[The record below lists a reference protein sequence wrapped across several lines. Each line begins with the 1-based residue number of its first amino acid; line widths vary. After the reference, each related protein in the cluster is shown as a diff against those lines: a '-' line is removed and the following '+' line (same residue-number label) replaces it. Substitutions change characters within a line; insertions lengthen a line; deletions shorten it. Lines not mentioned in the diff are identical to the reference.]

1 MTLGSTL
8 AAIALALAGCS
19 KGADTAATAPTADTK
34 PVAAVSAP
42 AGQSWL
48 ETVSKTDEGGYRMG
62 NPNAAVKLVE
72 YGSRMCPTCGA
83 FGREAYEPLK
93 PYVESGK
100 VSFEFRDYL
109 VHGAMDLPAALVGQ
123 CGGPAPFFPILE
135 QMYQNQASYLD
146 WVNKLTPADKQALE
160 AGTAPPM
167 QAITT
172 MANAMGMVDFVKQ
185 RGIPEAK
192 ARACLADK
200 ATVDRL
206 TKFTQ
211 DATNDGSVTGTP
223 TFFIN
228 GKTVPQVVTWAQ
240 LEPALKAAGA

>member
-1 MTLGSTL
+1 MKLISTL
-8 AAIALALAGCS
+8 AAMALALAGCS
-19 KGADTAATAPTADTK
+19 KGADTAPVAPTADTK
-34 PVAAVSAP
+34 PVAAQAAP

-48 ETVSKTDEGGYRMG
+48 ETVSKTAEGYRMG
-62 NPNAAVKLVE
+62 NPNAPVKLVE

-93 PYVESGK
+93 PYVQSGK
-100 VSFEFRDYL
+100 VSFEFRDFL
-109 VHGAMDLPAALVGQ
+109 VHGAMDLPATLVGQ
-123 CGGPAPFFPILE
+123 CGGTAPFFPILE
-135 QMYQNQASYLD
+135 QMYQNQASFLD

-160 AGTAPPM
+160 SNSVPPM
-167 QAITT
+167 QAITI

-200 ATVDRL
+200 NTVDAL
-206 TKFTQ
+206 TKITQ
-211 DATNDGSVTGTP
+211 DASNNGTVTGTP
-223 TFFIN
+223 TFLIN
-228 GKTVPQVVTWAQ
+228 DKPAPGVVTWAQ